1 MRAFSL
7 LKVSST
13 YFWFRNFLLNCIFLE
28 EIQTTERIQTVANV
42 EEILL
47 EAANG
52 EETRN
57 AAIQKKCDDLKI
69 SMEAVDKLIVHF
81 KSRNLFNKKA
91 LDAGPLF
98 P

>member
-1 MRAFSL
+1 MRASSL
-7 LKVSST
+7 LKVSGI
-13 YFWFRNFLLNCIFLE
+13 YIWFRNFLLNCIFLE

-57 AAIQKKCDDLKI
+57 AAIQKK
-69 SMEAVDKLIVHF
+69 
-81 KSRNLFNKKA
+81 
-91 LDAGPLF
+91 
-98 P
+98 